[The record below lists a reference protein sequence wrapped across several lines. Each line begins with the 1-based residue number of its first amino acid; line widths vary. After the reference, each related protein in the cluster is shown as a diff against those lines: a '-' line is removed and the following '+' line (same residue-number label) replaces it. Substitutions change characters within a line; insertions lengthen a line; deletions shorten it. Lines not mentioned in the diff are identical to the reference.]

1 MVEQMK
7 TSWHTRLME
16 STRGKIFDL
25 LRAGDQTVNE
35 LAAELRL
42 TDNAVRA
49 HLLSLERDGLV
60 YQSGTQ
66 PGFRKPHATYALTSD
81 AEQIFPKS
89 YGVLLDLI
97 LIVISRQLS
106 PKELRAAMRE
116 VGKRV
121 ADNHLQEVKGKSRNK
136 RIEAAL
142 RILKDLGGSATFQE
156 SEGKHFICGNGC
168 PLAAATSRHPE
179 ACLIAETLLSE
190 IIGAPVKEHC
200 IYGTAPSCRFEIR
213 RSIEDR

>member
-1 MVEQMK
+1 MK
-7 TSWHTRLME
+7 TTGWRARLME
-16 STRGKIFDL
+16 STRGKILDL
-25 LRAGDQTVNE
+25 LRTKEQTVNE
-35 LAAELRL
+35 LAAALDL

-49 HLLSLERDGLV
+49 HLLSLERDGLT
-60 YQSGTQ
+60 YQSGMQ
-66 PGFRKPHATYALTSD
+66 PGFRKPHATYALTPE

-89 YGVLLDLI
+89 YGILLDLI

-121 ADNHLQEVKGKSRNK
+121 ADKHLPEVKGKSRNK
-136 RIEAAL
+136 RIETAL
-142 RILKDLGGSATFQE
+142 RILKDLGGSATFE
-156 SEGKHFICGNGC
+156 TSEGKHFIRGHGC

-190 IIGAPVKEHC
+190 IIGGPVKECCVH
-200 IYGTAPSCRFEIR
+200 GSTPSCRFEIR
-213 RSIEDR
+213 

>member
-7 TSWHTRLME
+7 TTGWRTRLME
-16 STRGKIFDL
+16 STRGKILDL
-25 LRAGDQTVNE
+25 LRTREQTVNE
-35 LAAELRL
+35 LASALRL

-49 HLLSLERDGLV
+49 HLLSLERDTLV
-60 YQSGTQ
+60 HQSGTQ
-66 PGFRKPHATYALTSD
+66 PGVRRPHATYALTPE

-97 LIVISRQLS
+97 LIVISKQLS

-121 ADNHLQEVKGKSRNK
+121 ADNHWLAVKGKSRK
-136 RIEAAL
+136 ERIQAAL

-179 ACLIAETLLSE
+179 ACLIAESLLSQ

-200 IYGTAPSCRFEIR
+200 IHGNAPSCRFEIR
-213 RSIEDR
+213 